1 MRMAPA
7 GAPPGAGMLA
17 GRETDILTTAN
28 VSRSSTGAMSGA
40 YRSGERSTKE
50 FVPPELRGRPVLAIP
65 VLYVG
70 DPEAGAAAVLPLRD
84 LGPAVDHIGRM
95 PYTAFQA
102 ALDLLAP
109 WDPGGFYARGEY
121 MPGLGDAAIDVF
133 LAHATDLVT
142 FSPPFSQMIF
152 RIGQGVAAVPGEAT
166 AFSHRDARYL
176 FHLIAAWLDPRPRR
190 EDDRCHPRV
199 RGRHTPVQHRRL
211 VSQLHPRGRPGP
223 RRLRRRQVRPLVALN
238 NSYDPA
244 NLFRL
249 NQNIRPSQPAAEPV
263 LA

>member
-1 MRMAPA
+1 VST
-7 GAPPGAGMLA
+7 GCVVVTAPP
-17 GRETDILTTAN
+17 E
-28 VSRSSTGAMSGA
+28 
-40 YRSGERSTKE
+40 E
-50 FVPPELRGRPVLAIP
+50 FAPPELRGRPVLAIP

-70 DPEAGAAAVLPLRD
+70 DPEAGAAAMQPLRD

-109 WDPGGFYARGEY
+109 WDPGGFFPPRRQV
-121 MPGLGDAAIDVF
+121 P
-133 LAHATDLVT
+133 LASDYRLA
-142 FSPPFSQMIF
+142 
-152 RIGQGVAAVPGEAT
+152 G
-166 AFSHRDARYL
+166 
-176 FHLIAAWLDPRPRR
+176 PRPRR
-190 EDDRCHPRV
+190 EDDRCHLRV

-211 VSQLHPRGRPGP
+211 VPQLHPRGRPGP